1 MRRKLAAHGSHL
13 NERLAKSFIF
23 YHDEGVWPRLRREAA
38 SRSKGGGMSKR
49 PTVSDLARAAGVSV
63 ATVDRV
69 LNQRHP
75 VREGTADR
83 VLRAAE
89 AIGFHATALLKQR
102 LRVDVPRRT
111 LGFLL

>member
-1 MRRKLAAHGSHL
+1 MIVARPVEGICKR
-13 NERLAKSFIF
+13 ER
-23 YHDEGVWPRLRREAA
+23 D
-38 SRSKGGGMSKR
+38 MSKR
-49 PTVSDLARAAGVSV
+49 PTVSDLAGAAGVSV

-89 AIGFHATALLKQR
+89 YPSAITR
-102 LRVDVPRRT
+102 LR
-111 LGFLL
+111 F